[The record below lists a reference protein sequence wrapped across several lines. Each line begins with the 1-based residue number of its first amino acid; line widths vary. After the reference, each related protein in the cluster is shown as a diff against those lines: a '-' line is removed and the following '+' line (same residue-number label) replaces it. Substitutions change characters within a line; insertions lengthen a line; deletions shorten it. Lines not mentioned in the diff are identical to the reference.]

1 ITKTMLNQEWSM
13 SIEQAIESEAQA
25 QAMCMQTDDFVRAY
39 KAFVN
44 KEIPTFKGS

>member
-1 ITKTMLNQEWSM
+1 MLNQEWSM

-25 QAMCMQTDDFVRAY
+25 QAICMQTEDFVKAY

-44 KEIPTFKGS
+44 KKIPKFEGN